1 MAGGAT
7 GAGRRRRGRL
17 GSPPVPVTSNGTV
30 RLHWEESGAGEPVLL
45 VHGLG
50 YTLDMWHRTVPVLEP
65 RRRVIR
71 LDNRGVGGSDVPD
84 GPYRIADMADD
95 AVAVLDAAGVERAD
109 VAGASLGGA
118 IAQEIA
124 LRHPHRVRGL
134 VLFCTFCRG
143 PRAVAAAPEV
153 NATIIARGSMP
164 AEEGIRV
171 MNPYVYDAGT
181 PPERIDEDLA
191 IRRRTYPSTRGY
203 MGQVQAMLRW
213 SSYDRL
219 PRIGAPTLVVHGESD
234 RLVPPGNG
242 RLIAERIPGA
252 RLVLVPGASHIL
264 FTDRPEAVHSA
275 MVDFLD
281 QLSTA
286 AAGGSSR

>member
-109 VAGASLGGA
+109 VAGASLGG
-118 IAQEIA
+118 
-124 LRHPHRVRGL
+124 PS
-134 VLFCTFCRG
+134 
-143 PRAVAAAPEV
+143 PRRSP
-153 NATIIARGSMP
+153 S
-164 AEEGIRV
+164 
-171 MNPYVYDAGT
+171 GT
-181 PPERIDEDLA
+181 
-191 IRRRTYPSTRGY
+191 
-203 MGQVQAMLRW
+203 
-213 SSYDRL
+213 
-219 PRIGAPTLVVHGESD
+219 RIGSAAWCSSAPSAGVRARS
-234 RLVPPGNG
+234 PP
-242 RLIAERIPGA
+242 
-252 RLVLVPGASHIL
+252 
-264 FTDRPEAVHSA
+264 RP
-275 MVDFLD
+275 
-281 QLSTA
+281 
-286 AAGGSSR
+286 R